1 MNFKTIGMGYLDTL
15 RRVQLDATFNAH
27 IEQVSYA
34 MDTDNI
40 EEASNRLESAYVDL
54 AEGFGAEGVG
64 AYNCM
69 LQYMLTE
76 YGYQF

>member
-1 MNFKTIGMGYLDTL
+1 MNFKMIGMGYLDTQRQVL
-15 RRVQLDATFNAH
+15 LDATFKAH

-40 EEASNRLESAYVDL
+40 EEASNRLEAAFNDL
-54 AEGFGAEGVG
+54 SEGFGSDGVG

-69 LQYMLTE
+69 LQHMLTE